1 MIFQSGAWCSTQLLA
16 HFADLKSNFGYLIL
30 HYYLSQADRQ
40 VRYEVINKFLAH
52 FTFADVIRISEMRT
66 LRIAYPLRYEKK
78 FCEMAT
84 IPTCILR
91 CFYSFISASI
101 PLSNSS
107 SIFLFSLPP
116 KYMQFYTVLSFY
128 LHFTVY
134 EKDQFPEMYRMDY
147 NTLRL
152 NGRVVVVVIV
162 PFSIHWLLYMCAF
175 SYVSELFSWGKRA
188 EKQDMCYLCIQ
199 DFFHPRTFPDSYT
212 IGLGQ
217 LQKNG
222 C

>member
-1 MIFQSGAWCSTQLLA
+1 MELLHSDDGWEAISISMPKELQSSLLEI
-16 HFADLKSNFGYLIL
+16 S
-30 HYYLSQADRQ
+30 LSCKIDD
-40 VRYEVINKFLAH
+40 EVINKFLAH

-107 SIFLFSLPP
+107 SIFLF
-116 KYMQFYTVLSFY
+116 FYSTQIYFCTLYYLSMITFY
-128 LHFTVY
+128 SV
-134 EKDQFPEMYRMDY
+134 FPEIYRMDY

-162 PFSIHWLLYMCAF
+162 PFFHPLAALHVCIF
-175 SYVSELFSWGKRA
+175 
-188 EKQDMCYLCIQ
+188 LCI
-199 DFFHPRTFPDSYT
+199 RTFF
-212 IGLGQ
+212 LGQ
-217 LQKNG
+217 KSRKVGHVLFMHLG
-222 C
+222 FLSS

>member
-1 MIFQSGAWCSTQLLA
+1 MELLPSDDGWEAISISMPKELQSSLLEI
-16 HFADLKSNFGYLIL
+16 S
-30 HYYLSQADRQ
+30 LSCKIDD
-40 VRYEVINKFLAH
+40 EVINKFLAH

-107 SIFLFSLPP
+107 SIFLF
-116 KYMQFYTVLSFY
+116 FYSTQIYFCTLYYLSMITFY
-128 LHFTVY
+128 SV
-134 EKDQFPEMYRMDY
+134 FPEIYRMDY

-162 PFSIHWLLYMCAF
+162 PFFHPLAALHVCIF
-175 SYVSELFSWGKRA
+175 
-188 EKQDMCYLCIQ
+188 LCI
-199 DFFHPRTFPDSYT
+199 RTFF
-212 IGLGQ
+212 LGQ
-217 LQKNG
+217 KSRKVGHVLFMHLG
-222 C
+222 FLSS

>member
-1 MIFQSGAWCSTQLLA
+1 MELLPSDDGWEAISISMPKELQSSLLEI
-16 HFADLKSNFGYLIL
+16 S
-30 HYYLSQADRQ
+30 LSCKIDD
-40 VRYEVINKFLAH
+40 EVINKFLAH

-107 SIFLFSLPP
+107 SIFL
-116 KYMQFYTVLSFY
+116 SFY
-128 LHFTVY
+128 STQIYICTLYYLSMITFYSV
-134 EKDQFPEMYRMDY
+134 FPEIYRMDY

-188 EKQDMCYLCIQ
+188 EK
-199 DFFHPRTFPDSYT
+199 
-212 IGLGQ
+212 
-217 LQKNG
+217 
-222 C
+222 

>member
-1 MIFQSGAWCSTQLLA
+1 MMELLPSDDGWEAISISMPKELQSSLLEI
-16 HFADLKSNFGYLIL
+16 S
-30 HYYLSQADRQ
+30 LSCKIDD
-40 VRYEVINKFLAH
+40 EVINKFLAH

-107 SIFLFSLPP
+107 SIFLF
-116 KYMQFYTVLSFY
+116 FYSTQIYFCTLYYLSMITFY
-128 LHFTVY
+128 SV
-134 EKDQFPEMYRMDY
+134 FPEIYRMDY

-162 PFSIHWLLYMCAF
+162 PFFHPLAALHVCIF
-175 SYVSELFSWGKRA
+175 
-188 EKQDMCYLCIQ
+188 LCI
-199 DFFHPRTFPDSYT
+199 RTFF
-212 IGLGQ
+212 LGQ
-217 LQKNG
+217 KSRKVGHVLFMHLG
-222 C
+222 FLSS